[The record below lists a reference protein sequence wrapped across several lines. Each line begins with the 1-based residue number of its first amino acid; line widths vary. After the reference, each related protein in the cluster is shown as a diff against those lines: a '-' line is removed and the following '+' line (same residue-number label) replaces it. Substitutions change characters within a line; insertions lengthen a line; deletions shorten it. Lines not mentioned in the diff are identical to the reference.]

1 MIFQEKILVIK
12 SRDFKIYSRNV
23 PKGLKYLHTEMLKV
37 HTLIDIS
44 VISLDNNYI
53 FIDFSKFC

>member
-53 FIDFSKFC
+53 FIDF